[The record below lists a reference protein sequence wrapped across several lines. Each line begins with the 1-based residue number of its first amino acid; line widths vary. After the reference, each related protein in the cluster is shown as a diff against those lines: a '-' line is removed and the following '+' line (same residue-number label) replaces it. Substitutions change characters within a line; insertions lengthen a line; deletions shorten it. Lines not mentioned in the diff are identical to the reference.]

1 MNKKEGVYIIYGN
14 TDKIIYV
21 GISTDIDKRI
31 KEHYKNTSKRY
42 FAPQINHI
50 KYFPI
55 EISLAKVIEGILI
68 KILNPVYNETSFK
81 MDEHNMV
88 YFPQDKTYK
97 EKKPHYDIDDP
108 EIMCQMLAYRM
119 RHPNE
124 QP

>member
-31 KEHYKNTSKRY
+31 EEHKKNNDKRY

-50 KYFPI
+50 KYFLE
-55 EISLAKVIEGILI
+55 EISIATTIEGILI
-68 KILNPVYNETSFK
+68 KILNPIYNKRSFK
-81 MDEHNMV
+81 IDKPNIVH
-88 YFPQDKTYK
+88 FPQDTQWKQ
-97 EKKPHYDIDDP
+97 KKPHYDLNDP
-108 EIMCQMLAYRM
+108 ELICEILAYRM

>member
-1 MNKKEGVYIIYGN
+1 MNKKEGIYIIYGK

-50 KYFPI
+50 KYFLI
-55 EISLAKVIEGILI
+55 EIDLAKVIEGILI

-81 MDEHNMV
+81 MDEHNIV

-97 EKKPHYDIDDP
+97 EKKPHYDLSDP
-108 EIMCQMLAYRM
+108 ELICEILAYKM

-124 QP
+124 NH